1 MTLRRVGLARPALS
15 AMRRGQFAAYCR
27 VLVVGGVVVSDVLVI
42 GLDLA
47 TGLEVHAEDRKTLEW
62 RKKGHNGDQT
72 LVCLACYQGPELPDG
87 PRVVAL
93 VPKGKEEGA
102 RCRHFAHPPGMA
114 PPSGRHNP
122 ESLEHARGKQ
132 ALRAWAIEQGFTARV
147 EARTADGRRRS
158 DVEVILPGG
167 ARVAI
172 ELQCSE
178 ITDAEWLG
186 CHEDYVRAGITDVW
200 LWGPGVWI
208 PRVAFRYG
216 QPGWRFDSESRKI
229 ALVYA
234 SPDPA
239 AVTAA
244 STAPECVIVHIPPC
258 PGDRLGH
265 LWIPLASARLGADGI
280 EPSAEATAELTQRAA
295 DVVRELAARQARA
308 AAARRVR
315 ENLVRPLARPPVIES
330 ADPRREN
337 CQILSEHE
345 AFRYD
350 AFPPWTDPHTWWYRC
365 DDCGDDRIPGTKLKA
380 SPVIHIVATY
390 ERTGT
395 GRLEVVHRR
404 YGAAASEPR
413 EQAS

>member
-1 MTLRRVGLARPALS
+1 
-15 AMRRGQFAAYCR
+15 MRRGQFAARCR
-27 VLVVGGVVVSDVLVI
+27 VLVVGGVVVADVLVI

-72 LVCLACYQGPELPDG
+72 LVCLACYQGAGLPDG

-93 VPKGKEEGA
+93 VPRGKEEGA
-102 RCRHFAHPPGMA
+102 RCQHFAHPPGMA

-122 ESLEHARGKQ
+122 ESLEHAHGKQ
-132 ALRAWAIEQGFTARV
+132 ALRRWAIEQGFTARV

-178 ITDAEWLG
+178 ITDAEWLDR
-186 CHEDYVRAGITDVW
+186 HEDYVRAGITDVW

-208 PRVAFRYG
+208 PRVVFRYG
-216 QPGWRFDSESRKI
+216 QPGWRFDLEAGKI

-234 SPDPA
+234 YPDPA
-239 AVTAA
+239 IVTAA
-244 STAPECVIVHIPPC
+244 STAPDCTIVHFPPC
-258 PGDRLGH
+258 PGDRLGL
-265 LWIPLASARLGADGI
+265 LWMPLASARLGPDGI
-280 EPSAEATAELTQRAA
+280 EPPVEATAGLARLAA

-308 AAARRVR
+308 AAARRAR
-315 ENLVRPLARPPVIES
+315 EDVARPPTGPPVTES
-330 ADPRREN
+330 ADTREEN
-337 CQILSEHE
+337 GQLLREYE

-350 AFPPWTDPHTWWYRC
+350 AFQPWTDPDTWWYRC
-365 DDCGDDRIPGTKLKA
+365 DGCGDDRITGAKLKA
-380 SPVIHIVATY
+380 SEVVHVVATY
-390 ERTGT
+390 ERIST
-395 GRLEVVHRR
+395 GRYETVHRR
-404 YGAAASEPR
+404 YGVDVSEPGNMP
-413 EQAS
+413 S